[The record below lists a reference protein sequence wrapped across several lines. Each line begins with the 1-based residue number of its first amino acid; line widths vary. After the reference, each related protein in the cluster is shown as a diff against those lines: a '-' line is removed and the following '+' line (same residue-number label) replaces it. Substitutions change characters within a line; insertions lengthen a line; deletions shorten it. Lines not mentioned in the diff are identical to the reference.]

1 MKKEKMRPTSQ
12 NQTTCPTEGV
22 DFDCPTDR
30 IVAQWKAVRPDL
42 DPSPMAVCGDVW
54 HAGDV
59 LKKGVLDNIAEY
71 KLDFPQ
77 FDVLMTLRRQEGG
90 KTLSPSELAKEMML
104 STSAMTNRLDRLEKR
119 KFVERLTDPN
129 DRRSQQIAL
138 TKEGFDVIDHIVVS
152 HLEVEESMLSALN
165 SKERDQLRTLLAKI
179 INT

>member
-1 MKKEKMRPTSQ
+1 MS
-12 NQTTCPTEGV
+12 CPTEGMSI
-22 DFDCPTDR
+22 DCPTDR
-30 IVAQWKAVRPDL
+30 IVAQWRAVRPDL

-119 KFVERLTDPN
+119 GFIERLTDPS
-129 DRRSQQIAL
+129 DRRGQKIAL
-138 TKEGFDVIDHIVVS
+138 TKSGFEVIDHIVVS
-152 HLEVEESMLSALN
+152 HLETEEEMLTNLN
-165 SKERDQLRTLLAKI
+165 MEERDQLRSLLSKV
-179 INT
+179 INK